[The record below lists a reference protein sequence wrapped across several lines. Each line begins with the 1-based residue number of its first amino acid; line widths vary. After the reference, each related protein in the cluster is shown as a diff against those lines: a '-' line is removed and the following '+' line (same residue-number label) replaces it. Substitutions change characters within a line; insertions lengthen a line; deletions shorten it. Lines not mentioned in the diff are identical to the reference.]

1 MHSLVVVL
9 LCVVALGLLVF
20 LAWAITAG
28 ADLFTERATRIHLE
42 KVNEQ
47 LRESLKTTSLQLIE
61 ANAALTACKER
72 QIITTLGEETSAD
85 PVDAANAALRAIKD
99 VS

>member
-61 ANAALTACKER
+61 ANAALTACKEQ
-72 QIITTLGEETSAD
+72 QIIATLGEETNAD